1 MSYIENLK
9 LVDENMELE
18 IATLAGGCFWCIETI
33 FQDLQGV
40 KSSISGYSGGHVEN
54 PTYQAVCNET
64 TGHAE
69 VVQVTF
75 DPEVASFKEILEI
88 FFTIHDPTTLNR
100 QGHDRG
106 TQYRSAIYYH
116 SDKQKETA
124 EKVISEMEQK
134 KIWKNPIV
142 TEVTKFNIFYEADE
156 THQNYFKNNQ
166 NQPYCRVIIAPK
178 VAKFRQKYLN
188 RLKKSVVPDINA

>member
-1 MSYIENLK
+1 MTY
-9 LVDENMELE
+9 E
-18 IATLAGGCFWCIETI
+18 IATLGGGCFWCIETI
-33 FQDLQGV
+33 YQDLQGV

-75 DPEVASFKEILEI
+75 EPEIVSFKEILEI

-100 QGHDRG
+100 QGGDRG

-116 SDKQKETA
+116 SD
-124 EKVISEMEQK
+124 EQK
-134 KIWKNPIV
+134 LVAEQTITETNKAKLWKNPIV
-142 TEVTKFNIFYEADE
+142 TEVTKFDE
-156 THQNYFKNNQ
+156 FFVAEDYHQEYFKNNSSQ
-166 NQPYCRVIIAPK
+166 QYCRVIIAPK